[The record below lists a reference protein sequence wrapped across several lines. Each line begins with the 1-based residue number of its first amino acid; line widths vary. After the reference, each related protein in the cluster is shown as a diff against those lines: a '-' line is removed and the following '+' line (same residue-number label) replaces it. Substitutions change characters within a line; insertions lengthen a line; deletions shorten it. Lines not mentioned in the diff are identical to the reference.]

1 MSEKSIIII
10 GAGIAGLSAGCYA
23 RMNGFRARIFEM
35 HAIPGGLCTSW
46 NRQGYCINGC
56 IHWLVG
62 SSPKSNFYQIWEELG
77 AVQGREFIYPEE
89 YAQFEGIDGEIFT
102 AYSDID
108 RLEQHMK
115 EVAPEDTAVIDDFI
129 KTVRR
134 CTRFQP
140 PIEKAP
146 EVYGLFDLIRLI
158 ITQFSLLRM
167 LWKWNKVSLAQY
179 GEQFKAPLLREA
191 FSQMFTPDFPMS
203 FMLMT
208 FAWMHNKAAGYP
220 LGGSLEFARS
230 IEKRFFELGGEM
242 SYKTKV
248 SKILTES
255 GRAVGIKLENGTELR
270 SDYVISAA
278 DGHATIFDLLEGKY
292 IDDTIKG
299 YYTHLIPF
307 PPLVHVAFGVNR
319 RFDDI
324 PHAAVGI
331 SMLLRKPIMI
341 GGVEHNNLSLKIYNF
356 DPILAPAGKTLLI
369 VMFRTDYDY
378 WKKLN
383 DTIGQYKVEK
393 EKIADTVIELLDA
406 RFPGIANQV
415 EMWDVAT
422 PMTFERYTGNW
433 KGSFEGWQV
442 TPDTWSIGK
451 VMQRTLPGLEN
462 FYMAGH
468 WVEPGG
474 GVPPAAMSGRNV
486 IQIICKKEREKFRTT
501 KKAFSI
507 ENGGIAKRA

>member
-1 MSEKSIIII
+1 MYEKSIIII
-10 GAGIAGLSAGCYA
+10 GAGIAGLSTGCYA

-35 HAIPGGLCTSW
+35 HVIPGGLCTSW
-46 NRQGYCINGC
+46 KRRGYCINGC
-56 IHWLVG
+56 IQWLVG

-77 AVQGREFIYPEE
+77 AVQGRDFIYPEV
-89 YAQFEGIDGEIFT
+89 YAQYEGVEGKTFT

-115 EVAPEDTAVIDDFI
+115 EIAPEDNAVLNDFI
-129 KTVRR
+129 KMVRQ
-134 CTRFQP
+134 CSRFQP
-140 PIEKAP
+140 PIEKAR

-158 ITQFSLLRM
+158 ITRFPLLRM

-179 GEQFKAPLLREA
+179 GKQFKAPLLREA
-191 FSQMFTPDFPMS
+191 FQQMFTPDFPMT

-208 FAWMHNKAAGYP
+208 FAWMHNKSAGYP
-220 LGGSLEFARS
+220 VGGSLEFARS

-248 SKILTES
+248 VKILTEN
-255 GRAVGIKLENGTELR
+255 GRAVGTRLENGDEIR
-270 SDYVISAA
+270 ADYVISAA

-292 IDDTIKG
+292 IDNAIRG

-307 PPLVHVAFGVNR
+307 SPLVHVALGVNR
-319 RFDDI
+319 KFDEI
-324 PHAAVGI
+324 PYSAAGI
-331 SMLLRKPIMI
+331 SMLLRKPVMI
-341 GGVEHNNLSLKIYNF
+341 CGVERNNLSLKIYNF
-356 DPILAPAGKTLLI
+356 DPTLAPKGKTLVI
-369 VMFRTDYDY
+369 VMIRTDYNY
-378 WKKLN
+378 WKKLSDN
-383 DTIGQYKVEK
+383 ISQYNVEK
-393 EKIADTVIELLDA
+393 EKIADTVIELLNT
-406 RFPGIANQV
+406 RFPGIINQV
-415 EMWDVAT
+415 EMCDVAT

-451 VMQRTLPGLEN
+451 VMQRSLPGLEN

-486 IQIICKKEREKFRTT
+486 IQIICKKERKKFKTT
-501 KKAFSI
+501 KKAYSI
-507 ENGGIAKRA
+507 GNGGVA